1 MANRKLNEPVQ
12 VIHGKTE
19 YLAWIKEIIAPG
31 VYKAQWD
38 SLTGEKGQ
46 FTLYENQIVVIP
58 PGGRRGSKRTMSGAA
73 APSQPTARPKKRVR
87 TSSAT
92 ASLEAA
98 AATMPDAAAPS
109 PRPKKRARESSATAT
124 GSLEAEA
131 ATMQRLVQVLGADQI
146 LEINAPKCQN
156 DKCDRK
162 ACSKW
167 KIGRIE
173 HWFSCLDCQER

>member
-58 PGGRRGSKRTMSGAA
+58 PGGRRGSKRTM
-73 APSQPTARPKKRVR
+73 PH
-87 TSSAT
+87 
-92 ASLEAA
+92 
-98 AATMPDAAAPS
+98 AAAPS
-109 PRPKKRARESSATAT
+109 PRPKKRARKSSTTAA
-124 GSLEAEA
+124 GSLEAAA
-131 ATMQRLVQVLGADQI
+131 ATCSWWRSDSNPKDQRPEMPERQLRSEGLQQVED
-146 LEINAPKCQN
+146 E
-156 DKCDRK
+156 
-162 ACSKW
+162 
-167 KIGRIE
+167 
-173 HWFSCLDCQER
+173 

>member
-12 VIHGKTE
+12 VIHGKTQ

-58 PGGRRGSKRTMSGAA
+58 PGGRRGSKRTM
-73 APSQPTARPKKRVR
+73 PH
-87 TSSAT
+87 
-92 ASLEAA
+92 
-98 AATMPDAAAPS
+98 AAAPS
-109 PRPKKRARESSATAT
+109 PRPKKRVRTSSTTASLEAAAATLPGAAAPSPRPKKRVRESSATAA

-131 ATMQRLVQVLGADQI
+131 ATMQRLVQVLGADKI
-146 LEINAPKCQN
+146 LEINAPECQN
-156 DKCDRK
+156 DKCDQK

-167 KIGRIE
+167 KIGRQE